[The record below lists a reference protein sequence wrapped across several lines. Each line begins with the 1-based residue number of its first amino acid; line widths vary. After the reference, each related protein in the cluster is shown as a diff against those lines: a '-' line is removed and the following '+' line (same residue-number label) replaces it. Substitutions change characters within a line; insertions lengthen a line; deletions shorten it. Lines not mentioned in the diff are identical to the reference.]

1 MTDVHP
7 CAWAVTWSGPI
18 PVGHYWPGDWQAEA
32 ERRGGAVTDVPPVTD
47 AEIEIISD
55 FIARFRVHPA
65 GSKTQPISAA
75 TVALGLPA
83 LGQVQR
89 IDLVLAEMHDRGLLK
104 HVYDIEGS
112 PSYMEVRDGEG
123 PGDEG

>member
-1 MTDVHP
+1 M
-7 CAWAVTWSGPI
+7 S
-18 PVGHYWPGDWQAEA
+18 
-32 ERRGGAVTDVPPVTD
+32 VPPVTD
-47 AEIEIISD
+47 EEVGIVSD

-65 GSKTQPISAA
+65 GSKTQAISSA

-83 LGQVQR
+83 LGQVKR
-89 IDLVLAEMHDRGLLK
+89 IDMVLAEMRDRGLLE

-112 PSYMEVRDGEG
+112 PSYMEVRDAG